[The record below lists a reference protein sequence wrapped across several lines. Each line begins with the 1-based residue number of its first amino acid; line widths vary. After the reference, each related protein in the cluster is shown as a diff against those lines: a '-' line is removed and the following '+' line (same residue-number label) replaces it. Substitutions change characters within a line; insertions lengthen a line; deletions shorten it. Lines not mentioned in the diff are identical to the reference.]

1 MKTRSLSR
9 PVVATAVA
17 LAAGAAVAQP
27 ASAESNAKAG
37 PSINQVYEA
46 TNNALGNSVQVFD
59 RAPDGTLVA
68 GAVVPTGGL
77 GTGNSLAS
85 QGGIVRD
92 GRRLFVVNAGDNTVT
107 SFAITR
113 DGLSRRDVEPSG
125 GIRPVSVTVHD
136 DVVYVLNTGSDS
148 ISGFHINDRGN
159 LTPIA
164 NSARALSTTGTGA
177 AEVKF
182 THDGDALI
190 VTEKATNTIDTFEVS
205 DDGVAGA
212 ATFTA
217 SVGVVPYGFDIDRRD
232 HVVVSE
238 AATGSVSSYRF
249 DDGALSVT
257 TGALADT
264 QGAPC
269 WLVISTDDRFAYT
282 TNAASG
288 TISSYRIAR
297 DGSLTL
303 LAAVAAT
310 TGAGP
315 TDVAVSSDGGF
326 LYARVRNGDVAT
338 FAITADGSLTSLGSA
353 AGATAIGSS
362 GLVAS

>member
-1 MKTRSLSR
+1 MKTRSLSLSR
-9 PVVATAVA
+9 LVV
-17 LAAGAAVAQP
+17 
-27 ASAESNAKAG
+27 
-37 PSINQVYEA
+37 
-46 TNNALGNSVQVFD
+46 D
-59 RAPDGTLVA
+59 
-68 GAVVPTGGL
+68 
-77 GTGNSLAS
+77 
-85 QGGIVRD
+85 
-92 GRRLFVVNAGDNTVT
+92 AGDNTVT

-113 DGLSRRDVEPSG
+113 DGLSRRDVEASG

-148 ISGFHINDRGN
+148 ISGFRINDRGN

-164 NSARALSTTGTGA
+164 NSAQALSTTETGA

-190 VTEKATNTIDTFEVS
+190 VTEMATNTIDTFDVS
-205 DDGVAGA
+205 DEGVAGA
-212 ATFTA
+212 ATFTR

-297 DGSLTL
+297 DGLLTL
-303 LAAVAAT
+303 LAAVAGT

-315 TDVAVSSDGGF
+315 TDVAVSSDG
-326 LYARVRNGDVAT
+326 
-338 FAITADGSLTSLGSA
+338 SLTSLIRSRIHLSSQIADQPRGALDEIA
-353 AGATAIGSS
+353 AGRFEVAEANVRELPCL
-362 GLVAS
+362 GLVRER

>member
-9 PVVATAVA
+9 LV
-17 LAAGAAVAQP
+17 
-27 ASAESNAKAG
+27 
-37 PSINQVYEA
+37 
-46 TNNALGNSVQVFD
+46 
-59 RAPDGTLVA
+59 VA

-92 GRRLFVVNAGDNTVT
+92 GRRLLVVNAGDNTVT

-148 ISGFHINDRGN
+148 VSGFHINDRGN

-249 DDGALSVT
+249 DDGALSGDDRCVGRHPGRALQARHLDRRSLRLHDQRRERHHLVVPNRPRRLPDAAGRGGRHDGCGPDRRCRQQRRRLPLRTCSQRRCCHLRDRRGRFTDQPGQRHRRHSDRLVGPRRLVT
-257 TGALADT
+257 TRPLAEPTPRGVGSVGAFT
-264 QGAPC
+264 
-269 WLVISTDDRFAYT
+269 Y
-282 TNAASG
+282 
-288 TISSYRIAR
+288 
-297 DGSLTL
+297 
-303 LAAVAAT
+303 
-310 TGAGP
+310 
-315 TDVAVSSDGGF
+315 
-326 LYARVRNGDVAT
+326 RVR
-338 FAITADGSLTSLGSA
+338 SRTSL
-353 AGATAIGSS
+353 
-362 GLVAS
+362 VACSMR